1 MSPPVAARRSSF
13 SRARS
18 FLAWPR
24 WTRCR
29 IMTARQLTFAA
40 NWKMNHGPAEARAFA
55 EKFLALTPAAEG
67 RRLWFF
73 PPAVS
78 IAALSDAVKG
88 RQDVSVGAQNVH
100 WEPKGPFTGG
110 ISIPMVMEAGARL
123 TLVGHSERRHLFGET
138 DDQVARKTRAAL
150 AAGITPLVCV
160 GETLAERDGGR
171 TEQVILRQ
179 TGAVLTALQAADWGR
194 VVLAYEPVWAIGTGK
209 NATPDDAAQIHELI
223 RMALSRKGIT
233 ARVPILY
240 GGSVNP
246 ENVAS
251 LLTRPQLDGVLV
263 GGASLTPEGWAE
275 VIDRGSKAK
284 VRPSGGY
291 DLIEG

>member
-1 MSPPVAARRSSF
+1 MKE
-13 SRARS
+13 
-18 FLAWPR
+18 
-24 WTRCR
+24 
-29 IMTARQLTFAA
+29 RQLIFAA

-55 EKFLALTPAAEG
+55 KKFLQLTSPSDG

-78 IAALSDAVKG
+78 IAALSESLQQ
-88 RQDVSVGAQNVH
+88 RPDVTIGAQNVH
-100 WEPKGPFTGG
+100 WEPTGPFTGG
-110 ISIPMVMEAGARL
+110 ISIPMVTEVGARL

-138 DDQVARKTRAAL
+138 DEQVARKTRAAL
-150 AAGITPLVCV
+150 NAGITPLVCV

-179 TGAVLTALQAADWGR
+179 LGPVLQALKLEDWSR

-223 RMALSRKGIT
+223 RMELSRGGVT
-233 ARVPILY
+233 ERVFILY
-240 GGSVNP
+240 GGSVNSG
-246 ENVAS
+246 NVAF
-251 LLTRPQLDGVLV
+251 LLSRPQIDGVLV
-263 GGASLTPEGWAE
+263 GGASLDPTRWAE
-275 VIDRGSKAK
+275 LIEQGSRAK

-291 DLIEG
+291 DIVG